1 MGSFKRNY
9 KDVERKESNAYAG
22 DVPKPGI
29 YDAVLTSCK
38 DHTSGAGNEGT
49 EWIFEISEGPYK
61 GWPGWVYTND
71 GSAAWKE
78 MQILEAAGLL
88 KPGSTEIDMTQ
99 EQVVKKAGAVRI
111 KVKNEK
117 YNEETKGKITTIMAP
132 PGGAAAKAGSKD
144 KKKEKATD
152 DPF

>member
-1 MGSFKRNY
+1 MGSFKRDYSN
-9 KDVERKESNAYAG
+9 VEKRDTPDAYAG

-61 GWPGWVYTND
+61 GWPGWVYTNAEA
-71 GSAAWKE
+71 AAWKE
-78 MQILEAAGLL
+78 VQILEATGLM
-88 KPGSTEIDMTQ
+88 KDGDTQ
-99 EQVVKKAGAVRI
+99 VDLTHEKIVKKAGPVRI
-111 KVKNEK
+111 KVRNEVYDEQK
-117 YNEETKGKITTIMAP
+117 RGKITTIMAP
-132 PGGAAAKAGSKD
+132 PGGSTASKG
-144 KKKEKATD
+144 KKEKAVD